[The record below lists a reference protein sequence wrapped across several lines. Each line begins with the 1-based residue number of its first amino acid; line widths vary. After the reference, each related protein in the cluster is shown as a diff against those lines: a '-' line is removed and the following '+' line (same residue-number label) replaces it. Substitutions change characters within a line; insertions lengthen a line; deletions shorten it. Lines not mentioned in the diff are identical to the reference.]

1 MKLIKRKN
9 KKKRKVKSKGIFGQ
23 DVNSSPMILLCSSMM
38 KKQPMIM
45 MIENRMW
52 KIINKSKSRKKAWK
66 KSKKKMNKENKQKP
80 KETKSSNK
88 KS

>member
-1 MKLIKRKN
+1 VKLIKRKN

-38 KKQPMIM
+38 KKQPKIM
-45 MIENRMW
+45 MIENRRW
-52 KIINKSKSRKKAWK
+52 KRTNKSRKKAWK
-66 KSKKKMNKENKQKP
+66 KSKKKMNKESKQKL